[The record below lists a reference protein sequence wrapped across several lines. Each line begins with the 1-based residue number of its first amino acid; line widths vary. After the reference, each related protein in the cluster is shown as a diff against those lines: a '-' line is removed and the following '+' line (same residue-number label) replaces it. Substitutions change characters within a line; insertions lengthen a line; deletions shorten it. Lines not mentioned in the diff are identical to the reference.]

1 MLHLIILTLL
11 YHLLCLIFV
20 SANCGDPGKSEYVN
34 MVSFS
39 NSFDEG
45 SIVSY
50 VCVNKTEGRSD
61 NKLINVPHEDSAIYY
76 RTCQRGKWSG
86 EIPRCSKRV
95 AISIISTRL
104 LKHFF

>member
-11 YHLLCLIFV
+11 YYRLCLIFV
-20 SANCGDPGKSEYVN
+20 SANCGDPGVSEYVE

-39 NSFDEG
+39 NSFDEE
-45 SIVSY
+45 SSVSY
-50 VCVNKTEGRSD
+50 VCVNRTEERSD
-61 NKLINVPHEDSAIYY
+61 NKLINVPHEDNAIYY

-95 AISIISTRL
+95 AINIISNRR

>member
-1 MLHLIILTLL
+1 MLYFVILTLL
-11 YHLLCLIFV
+11 YHLLCLILV
-20 SANCGDPGKSEYVN
+20 SANCGDPGKSKYVN

-50 VCVNKTEGRSD
+50 VCVNKTEIRSEH
-61 NKLINVPHEDSAIYY
+61 KLINVPHEDNTIYH
-76 RTCQRGKWSG
+76 RICQRGKWSG
-86 EIPRCSKRV
+86 EIPRCSKRNT
-95 AISIISTRL
+95 INIISTRL

>member
-1 MLHLIILTLL
+1 MLHFLILTLL
-11 YHLLCLIFV
+11 YHRLCLIFV

-50 VCVNKTEGRSD
+50 VCVNKTQERSEH
-61 NKLINVPHEDSAIYY
+61 KLINVPHKDNAIY
-76 RTCQRGKWSG
+76 RRICQRGKWSG

-95 AISIISTRL
+95 TINIISTRR